1 MAMLG
6 LILTVWLATTTLSL
20 FVEIALGLVKIRW
33 SPSHE
38 PYGATEPC
46 APPLEVIVPLKGIVA
61 GQEFALGS
69 LLEQDYPDYGVIF
82 VLETENDSANA
93 VVDKLLG
100 RYPFAV

>member
-1 MAMLG
+1 MLG
-6 LILTVWLATTTLSL
+6 LILTVWLATATLSL
-20 FVEIALGLVKIRW
+20 LVAIALGLVKIRW

-69 LLEQDYPDYGVIF
+69 LLEQDYPNYEVIF
-82 VLETENDSANA
+82 VLETEYDSANA
-93 VVDKLLG
+93 VVDRLLES
-100 RYPFAV
+100 YPFAR